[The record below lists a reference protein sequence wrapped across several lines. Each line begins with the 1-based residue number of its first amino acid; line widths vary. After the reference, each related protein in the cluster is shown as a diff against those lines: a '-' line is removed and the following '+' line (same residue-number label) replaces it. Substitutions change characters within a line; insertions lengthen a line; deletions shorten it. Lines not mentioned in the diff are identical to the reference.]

1 MRLAIIGST
10 GRTGRHVL
18 AEALRR
24 GHQVTAFTR
33 DAAGITGSPEPHAVV
48 EGDGR
53 DPDKIRAAVGGVE
66 AVISIINGGDRR
78 DPHRAAQATRTVI
91 RAMAGTGTRRLVVTT
106 PYPTVARRPYLVM
119 WLLRRLLATPYA
131 DARALERAV
140 AASDLDWTIARLT
153 RLTDGPAT
161 GSVLVSHGLLARPRA
176 LTRADVATTLLDI
189 AQDPGLSRAAVNVC
203 GSQARRA
210 ALR

>member
-1 MRLAIIGST
+1 MRIAIIGST

-33 DAAGITGSPEPHAVV
+33 DATALAGNPEPHAVV

-53 DPDKIRAAVGGVE
+53 DPDKVRAAVDGVD
-66 AVISIINGGDRR
+66 AVISIINGGGKR
-78 DPHRAAQATRTVI
+78 DPHRAAQATRTI
-91 RAMAGTGTRRLVVTT
+91 MRAMAGTGTRRLVVTT
-106 PYPTVARRPYLVM
+106 PYPNVARRPYLVL

-131 DARALERAV
+131 DAHALEQAV

-153 RLTDGPAT
+153 RLTDGPAA
-161 GSVLVSHGLLARPRA
+161 GSGLVSHGLLAKPRA

-189 AQDPGLSRAAVNVC
+189 VHDPGLSRAAVNIC
-203 GSQARRA
+203 GR
-210 ALR
+210 

>member
-1 MRLAIIGST
+1 MRIAIIGST

-33 DAAGITGSPEPHAVV
+33 DATALAGKPEPHAVV

-53 DPDKIRAAVGGVE
+53 DPDKVRAAVDGAD
-66 AVISIINGGDRR
+66 AVISIINGGDKR
-78 DPHRAAQATRTVI
+78 DPHRAAQATRTI
-91 RAMAGTGTRRLVVTT
+91 MRAMAETGTRRLVVTT
-106 PYPTVARRPYLVM
+106 PYPNVARRPYLVL

-131 DARALERAV
+131 DARELEQAV

-153 RLTDGPAT
+153 RLTDGPAA
-161 GSVLVSHGLLARPRA
+161 GSGLVSHGLLAKPRA

-189 AQDPGLSRAAVNVC
+189 VHDPGVSRAAVNIC
-203 GSQARRA
+203 GR
-210 ALR
+210 